1 MKNQIKKSMAFLIC
15 IVMTVA
21 SLVGCGAKSSGGA
34 GAVNG
39 SGVKILMTLHDDTDT
54 FLITLCETI
63 DKRAQETGATID
75 TVYCQSDPE
84 IQMQQ
89 IADAAGQGY
98 DAVICRLADAT
109 TILQMEKAA
118 GSLPIVFINNEPDVD
133 YLKADKF
140 VYVGSFEQ
148 DAGRFQAEY
157 IWNGLGKPQSLN
169 VIIMEGM
176 KGHAAVPQRTNAVK
190 YFFLDNGVDANY
202 VFVDHGDWSD
212 TVAYNQLEI
221 FKKTHQDFDC
231 IICNNDPMAIGAIK
245 WLKDNGY
252 DTHDKLVAG
261 IDATDDGCAAI
272 RSGDMYMTVLQDT
285 VSQAEAAVDCA
296 ITLAKGGSVGSMEGA
311 TEDLKYVWVP
321 FVPITPENI
330 DQYK

>member
-1 MKNQIKKSMAFLIC
+1 MKNLIKKSIAFLLCSVLLAI
-15 IVMTVA
+15 TVT
-21 SLVGCGAKSSGGA
+21 GCGAKSASA
-34 GAVNG
+34 GVVNG
-39 SGVKILMTLHDDTDT
+39 SGVKILMTLHDETDT
-54 FLITLCETI
+54 FLNTLCETI
-63 DKRAQETGATID
+63 DQMAKDTGATID

-84 IQMQQ
+84 LQMKQ
-89 IADAAGQGY
+89 IADAEGQGY
-98 DAVICRLADAT
+98 NAIICRLADAT
-109 TILQMEKAA
+109 TILQMENAA
-118 GSLPIVFINNEPDVD
+118 GNLPIVFINNEPDAD
-133 YLKADKF
+133 YLKGDKF
-140 VYVGSFEQ
+140 IYVGSFEQ

-190 YFFLDNGVDANY
+190 YFFLDNNVNVNY

-212 TVAYNQLEI
+212 EVTYDQLNI

-252 DTHDKLVAG
+252 DTHKKLVAG
-261 IDATDDGCAAI
+261 IDATDSGCEAI
-272 RSGDMYMTVLQDT
+272 RSGDLYMTVLQDT
-285 VSQAEAAVDCA
+285 VGQGTMAVNSA
-296 ITLAKGGSVGSMEGA
+296 ITLAKGDSVSSLSGA

-321 FVPITPENI
+321 FVAITPQNI

>member
-1 MKNQIKKSMAFLIC
+1 MKNLIKKSIAFLLCSVLLAI
-15 IVMTVA
+15 TVT
-21 SLVGCGAKSSGGA
+21 GCGAKSASA
-34 GAVNG
+34 GVVNG
-39 SGVKILMTLHDDTDT
+39 SGVKILMTLHDETDT
-54 FLITLCETI
+54 FLNTLCETI
-63 DKRAQETGATID
+63 DQMAKDTGATID

-84 IQMQQ
+84 IQMKQ
-89 IADAAGQGY
+89 IADAEGQGY
-98 DAVICRLADAT
+98 NAIICRLADAT
-109 TILQMEKAA
+109 TILQMENAA
-118 GSLPIVFINNEPDVD
+118 GSLPIVFINNEPDAD
-133 YLKADKF
+133 YLKGDQF
-140 VYVGSFEQ
+140 IYVGSFEQ

-190 YFFLDNGVDANY
+190 YFFLDNGVNANY

-212 TVAYNQLEI
+212 TVAYDQLEI
-221 FKKTHQDFDC
+221 FKKTKQDFDC

-252 DTHDKLVAG
+252 DTHKKLVAG
-261 IDATDDGCAAI
+261 IDATDSGCEAI
-272 RSGDMYMTVLQDT
+272 RSGDLYMTVLQDT
-285 VSQAEAAVDCA
+285 VGQGTMAVNSA
-296 ITLAKGGSVGSMEGA
+296 ITLAKGGSVSSLSGA

-321 FVPITPENI
+321 FVAITPQNI